1 MANFWFDASF
11 WPVSAMY
18 NFLHRTYDR
27 MCRCADVHVK
37 QAVIINGLFG
47 SWNGGMLEPKS
58 TDLKSNVINTTCRP
72 QRLQIEW
79 MPKFFKIHVE
89 KGEKPDILRVLP
101 LLQWSTKDDGY
112 FPLSTCILKNF
123 DIQSVNCIALL
134 LLIIYCNTYHA
145 SKLSSVL
152 SCIISWI

>member
-37 QAVIINGLFG
+37 QAVILNGLFG
-47 SWNGGMLEPKS
+47 SRNGGMLEPKP

-72 QRLQIEW
+72 QRLQIE
-79 MPKFFKIHVE
+79 
-89 KGEKPDILRVLP
+89 
-101 LLQWSTKDDGY
+101 
-112 FPLSTCILKNF
+112 
-123 DIQSVNCIALL
+123 
-134 LLIIYCNTYHA
+134 
-145 SKLSSVL
+145 
-152 SCIISWI
+152 